1 MPETEASTSSEGF
14 STLPVSI
21 PPLPSYP
28 VHATHYIYLRRN
40 APRIA
45 TPNDSR
51 SLYLSNV
58 PTDSTEAHFRAL
70 FSNLVGAG
78 RFESIT
84 FEQDKKSAK
93 ISHEPA
99 QAERL
104 AKHHKK
110 RKREDEELQHQKEEA
125 AAELPETWARELHRS
140 GSSAIALLADEKSV
154 DFVLKAVKKLAKT
167 KKYPVWGEGLKD
179 GVPVFGAQW
188 LKTHNKLSYPG
199 NDVVQAVVDAYF
211 TVFNRKEEEAHQLA
225 KRLRNEPD
233 EDGFVMVTRGG
244 RSAPARRDEAE
255 EAKQKMLDK
264 QQKKKDEMQNFY
276 RFQLREKRKAEQLE
290 LVKKFDEDKKK
301 VQAMKERR
309 GKFRP
314 EV

>member
-1 MPETEASTSSEGF
+1 MAEGSTPSGDF
-14 STLPVSI
+14 SILPISI

-28 VHATHYIYLRRN
+28 VQAKHYIYLRRN
-40 APRIA
+40 APKIA

-51 SLYLSNV
+51 SLYLANV

-70 FSNLVGAG
+70 FTSLVGAG
-78 RFESIT
+78 RFENIA
-84 FEQDKKSAK
+84 FEQDRKSAEV
-93 ISHEPA
+93 SHEPA

-104 AKHHKK
+104 AKQHKK
-110 RKREDEELQHQKEEA
+110 RKREDEEVQHRKEEA
-125 AAELPETWARELHRS
+125 AAALPDTWARELHRS

-154 DFVLKAVKKLAKT
+154 DLVLKAVKKLEKT
-167 KKYPVWGEGLKD
+167 EKYPVWGEGLKSD
-179 GVPVFGAQW
+179 VPALGAQW

-255 EAKQKMLDK
+255 EAKQKMLERE
-264 QQKKKDEMQNFY
+264 QTKKDKTQNFY
-276 RFQLREKRKAEQLE
+276 RFQMREKRKVEHLE
-290 LVKKFDEDKKK
+290 LLKKFDEDRKK
-301 VQAMKERR
+301 VQAMKEKR

-314 EV
+314 QA